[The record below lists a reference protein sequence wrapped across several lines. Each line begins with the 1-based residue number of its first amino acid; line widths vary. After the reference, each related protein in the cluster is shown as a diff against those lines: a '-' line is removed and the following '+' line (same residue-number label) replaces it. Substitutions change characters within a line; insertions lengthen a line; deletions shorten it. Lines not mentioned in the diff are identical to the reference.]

1 MNIEIIEVGD
11 MEFVPRGRTSNV
23 PHELVDA
30 LKKIGKGKALKLTD
44 MKVDVSA
51 KTYKT
56 DKARVSATIR
66 QAAKQAGV
74 SVEIRWSQSGIP
86 QVVKK

>member
-11 MEFVPRGRTSNV
+11 MEFVPRGRTSLV
-23 PHELVDA
+23 PQELVDA

-74 SVEIRWSQSGIP
+74 SVEIRWSQAGIP